1 MARTRTE
8 NISFRQ
14 WACVRGR
21 LSSDATYESLF
32 VPIDTSHSLNLRG
45 CGVANPKDLASKDEL
60 ESTQDCVLIESLFTV
75 WIV

>member
-14 WACVRGR
+14 WVCPRVFEA
-21 LSSDATYESLF
+21 DSLL
-32 VPIDTSHSLNLRG
+32 TRH
-45 CGVANPKDLASKDEL
+45 ANPKDLASKDEL